1 MIAAHRDTLPAMKFA
16 LSALARA
23 TALASSALLA
33 SVGLANA
40 QTPAIYEA
48 TPHGRVLACFGEA
61 YALVELIDVATQN
74 LALLAAELQR
84 QPGGARPA
92 VAAGLAL
99 SGTQADQRQSLDVA
113 ERLVECTSGA
123 ARRATP
129 DAGASYTATAVREE
143 IDVAITMA
151 DGFATDYQMLAA
163 RLIQFFAEASE
174 PATKTIQIRPFSGFG
189 DEIRSLLVRSRASID
204 QVIERSSMRP

>member
-1 MIAAHRDTLPAMKFA
+1 MEPPSRD
-16 LSALARA
+16 LARA
-23 TALASSALLA
+23 AVLAMLSLFA
-33 SVGLANA
+33 SPGSANA

-74 LALLAAELQR
+74 LSLLAAELR
-84 QPGGARPA
+84 RLPATVRPA

-99 SGTQADQRQSLDVA
+99 SGTQGEQRQSLDVA

-129 DAGASYTATAVREE
+129 DAGAAYTATAVREE
-143 IDVAITMA
+143 IDVAIMMA
-151 DGFATDYQMLAA
+151 DGFTSDYQMVAA
-163 RLIQFFAEASE
+163 RLTQFFAEATE
-174 PATKTIQIRPFSGFG
+174 PATKTIQVRPYSQFG
-189 DEIRSLLVRSRASID
+189 GEVRSLLVRSRTAMD
-204 QVIERSSMRP
+204 EVITRSSPRP